1 VVSPLL
7 NIQSLVPFRT
17 QYRSFVHC
25 RDFIGCLRR
34 PVVHSGDAQWA
45 FLLLTSFLDIRSF
58 ERSCVVLFTPKRV
71 RRFEFLFRCFLCYLH
86 AHRCLPYIGTT
97 FL

>member
-1 VVSPLL
+1 
-7 NIQSLVPFRT
+7 
-17 QYRSFVHC
+17 
-25 RDFIGCLRR
+25 
-34 PVVHSGDAQWA
+34 
-45 FLLLTSFLDIRSF
+45 
-58 ERSCVVLFTPKRV
+58 V